1 LMSIPIQSLPY
12 WLKPSAAVDLAQL
25 RYGIRPAM
33 RTELQRPTSDATVQ
47 RWAGRFRAFPLL
59 DKDRFL
65 VVSRSPGLSR
75 RVLDLDRRP
84 GDHTYA
90 LGLMLGYPR
99 CCCRA
104 AAQVGDEALDAWS
117 ETRSKNA
124 FHGRFKAIDPRGY
137 RDGRALISHI
147 PCSARCLP
155 SLQMA
160 DALLQRLL
168 RPDKLGDG
176 SVRPTSRECR

>member
-1 LMSIPIQSLPY
+1 MSLPIQSLPS
-12 WLKPSAAVDLAQL
+12 WLKPSASVDLAQL
-25 RYGIRPAM
+25 YFGIRPAM
-33 RTELQRPTSDATVQ
+33 RTELQRPASDAAIQ
-47 RWAGRFRAFPLL
+47 RWTRRFRLFPLL

-65 VVSRSPGLSR
+65 VISRSAALSR
-75 RVLDLDRRP
+75 RVLALDRRP

-124 FHGRFKAIDPRGY
+124 FYGRFKAINPHGY

-147 PCSARCLP
+147 PCSARCLA

-160 DALLQRLL
+160 DALLQRLR
-168 RPDKLGDG
+168 RPDKLGHD
-176 SVRPTSRECR
+176 SVRLTSRECR